1 MELNYSSINI
11 YDGLNLKYR
20 EYLKPEIVSI
30 SIIQTADD
38 VYLESVEI
46 KMVGGGLENQTIK
59 RINLDFITDGDMDDE
74 LCFEPNNSI
83 ENNARKFIDEFTP
96 YSIISTTDLFTDEA
110 ADKINKKYNTFG
122 VDK

>member
-11 YDGLNLKYR
+11 YDSLNLKYG

-30 SIIQTADD
+30 SIIQTAYD

-46 KMVGGGLENQTIK
+46 KVVDGGLDKQTIK

-74 LCFEPNNSI
+74 LCFDPNNSI